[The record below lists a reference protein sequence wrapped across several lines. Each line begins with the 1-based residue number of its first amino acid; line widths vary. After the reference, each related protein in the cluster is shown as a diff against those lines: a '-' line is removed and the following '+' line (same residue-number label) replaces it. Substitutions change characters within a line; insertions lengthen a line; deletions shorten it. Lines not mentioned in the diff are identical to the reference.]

1 MTKRYNCLTTKTL
14 DAVYKMI
21 LKHTETNNLEVKE
34 QKEMNISIKQKTG
47 LGHFVNCQYKVYY

>member
-1 MTKRYNCLTTKTL
+1 MTKRYNCLTTKKL

-34 QKEMNISIKQKTG
+34 QKGMNISINIKTG

>member
-34 QKEMNISIKQKTG
+34 QKEMNISIKQKNWTWP
-47 LGHFVNCQYKVYY
+47 FC